1 MSNIDELQH
10 RAKAAMERVAH
21 GLTQLHAAPANTA
34 GTQSALAAAERAL
47 ADEKSVT
54 AQLNERVHALTERI
68 QAAETAALAPSPT
81 PEAAPEAAPE
91 PASDDATFAVNEAL
105 AARLTSLD
113 ADLQRL
119 RQANAQLVA
128 SNAALR
134 TANAEG
140 VGDAHLINKSMM
152 AELEGLRAMRA
163 AESAEARTIIDAL
176 SPLLEADTMQTGDT
190 QAQDAQGEA
199 D

>member
-1 MSNIDELQH
+1 
-10 RAKAAMERVAH
+10 
-21 GLTQLHAAPANTA
+21 
-34 GTQSALAAAERAL
+34 
-47 ADEKSVT
+47 
-54 AQLNERVHALTERI
+54 VHALTEQV
-68 QAAETAALAPSPT
+68 QAAEAAAVAPSPT
-81 PEAAPEAAPE
+81 PEAASETAPE
-91 PASDDATFAVNEAL
+91 PASDVATFAVNEAL

-176 SPLLEADTMQTGDT
+176 TPLLEADAVQTGGT

>member
-1 MSNIDELQH
+1 M
-10 RAKAAMERVAH
+10 
-21 GLTQLHAAPANTA
+21 
-34 GTQSALAAAERAL
+34 
-47 ADEKSVT
+47 
-54 AQLNERVHALTERI
+54 
-68 QAAETAALAPSPT
+68 
-81 PEAAPEAAPE
+81 
-91 PASDDATFAVNEAL
+91 
-105 AARLTSLD
+105 
-113 ADLQRL
+113 
-119 RQANAQLVA
+119 A

-176 SPLLEADTMQTGDT
+176 TQLLEADAMQTGGT

>member
-10 RAKAAMERVAH
+10 RAMAAMERVAH

-54 AQLNERVHALTERI
+54 AELNERVHALTERI
-68 QAAETAALAPSPT
+68 QAAEAAAVAPSPLK
-81 PEAAPEAAPE
+81 EAAPE
-91 PASDDATFAVNEAL
+91 PASDAATFAANEAL

-119 RQANAQLVA
+119 RQANAQLLA

-140 VGDAHLINKSMM
+140 VRDAHLINKSMM

-176 SPLLEADTMQTGDT
+176 TQLLEADAMQTGGT

>member
-10 RAKAAMERVAH
+10 RAMAAMERVAH
-21 GLTQLHAAPANTA
+21 GLTQLHATPANTA

-68 QAAETAALAPSPT
+68 QAAEAAAVAPSPLK
-81 PEAAPEAAPE
+81 EAAPE
-91 PASDDATFAVNEAL
+91 PASDAATFAINEAL

-113 ADLQRL
+113 VDLQRL

-176 SPLLEADTMQTGDT
+176 SPLLEADAMQTGDT